1 LDDARVAD
9 RARVLSEIRLFRDV
23 EISGVDIKLDG
34 ICQVEGFSADLE
46 CVMFVPGYG

>member
-1 LDDARVAD
+1 MTRGLRTALVC
-9 RARVLSEIRLFRDV
+9 LPKIRLFGDV

-46 CVMFVPGYG
+46 CVMFVPGDG